1 MSALSVE
8 FVSLLHEVASEN
20 NYSVEKYSGRAM
32 YDRQCIA
39 FKCNHGSPTE
49 FFSLVIDRVLSNTK
63 TFNSSTFHELRNM
76 MDEVQDLMSDI
87 CTDQLGKGYVFYSPQ
102 TSWEKRYEGGYVEP
116 EEDDDDDEE
125 DEE

>member
-8 FVSLLHEVASEN
+8 FVELLHEVASEN
-20 NYSVEKYSGRAM
+20 NYSIEKYLGRAM
-32 YDRQCIA
+32 YSRQCIA
-39 FKCNHGSPTE
+39 FKYNHGSPTE

-63 TFNSSTFHELRNM
+63 TFDSSMFHKLRNM

-102 TSWEKRYEGGYVEP
+102 TSWEERYKGGYVEP
-116 EEDDDDDEE
+116 EDDDDDDDEE
-125 DEE
+125 

>member
-20 NYSVEKYSGRAM
+20 NYKIEKYSGRAM
-32 YDRQCIA
+32 YGKHCVSFQYDY
-39 FKCNHGSPTE
+39 GSPTE
-49 FFSLVIDRVLSNTK
+49 FFSLVIDQVLRNTK
-63 TFNSSTFHELRNM
+63 TFDSSTFHELRNL

-87 CTDQLGKGYVFYSPQ
+87 CTDQLGKGYVFYN
-102 TSWEKRYEGGYVEP
+102 TKIVWEERYKGGYVEP
-116 EEDDDDDEE
+116 EEDDDDDD